1 MHQINDTTRKW
12 SKPPI
17 KQVNAV
23 EQHNWT
29 TKVFARSAR
38 EAFGLSPA
46 EAIAIYVYRK
56 PLHERLVIWLL
67 FRFGWALVLLA
78 VFLLSGCADDLQAH
92 AAVQAD
98 LADAI
103 ATASKGGAHE

>member
-1 MHQINDTTRKW
+1 MLNDTTHKW

-38 EAFGLSPA
+38 EAFGMTPEDA
-46 EAIAIYVYRK
+46 QAIYVYRK
-56 PLHERLVIWLL
+56 PLAERILIWLL
-67 FRFGWALVLLA
+67 FRFGWALVLGA
-78 VFLLSGCADDLQAH
+78 VLLLSGCADDVH
-92 AAVQAD
+92 AYAAAQAD

-103 ATASKGGAHE
+103 AQAHQTHMEHK

>member
-1 MHQINDTTRKW
+1 MLNDTTHKW

-46 EAIAIYVYRK
+46 EAIAIHVYRK
-56 PLHERLVIWLL
+56 PLYERILIWLL

-78 VFLLSGCADDLQAH
+78 VFLLSGCADDVH
-92 AAVQAD
+92 AYAAAQAD

-103 ATASKGGAHE
+103 ADAAKEAGK

>member
-1 MHQINDTTRKW
+1 MLNDTTRKW

-46 EAIAIYVYRK
+46 ESVAIHVYRK
-56 PLHERLVIWLL
+56 PLAERVVIWLL

-78 VFLLSGCADDLQAH
+78 VFLLSGCIGPDDADTAILIAQDLQD
-92 AAVQAD
+92 AVQQAKE
-98 LADAI
+98 AQ
-103 ATASKGGAHE
+103 